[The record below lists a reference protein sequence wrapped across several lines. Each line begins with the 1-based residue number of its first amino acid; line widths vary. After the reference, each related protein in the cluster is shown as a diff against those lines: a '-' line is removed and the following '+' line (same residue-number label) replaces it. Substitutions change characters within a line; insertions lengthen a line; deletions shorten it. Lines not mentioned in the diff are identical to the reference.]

1 MRACAA
7 ARPEHRLGE
16 LSFRGLSPSFA
27 GRPLSVTLSEERGE
41 LRAGAESEGRAVMS
55 AAATFRA

>member
-16 LSFRGLSPSFA
+16 LSFRGLSPATAGEPLEITLAGAPDRVSA
-27 GRPLSVTLSEERGE
+27 TATSRGRP
-41 LRAGAESEGRAVMS
+41 VMS
-55 AAATFRA
+55 AKAAFR